1 MGWRYLKTPSAI
13 MSDTTRSILL
23 GTSWLSILAVAALVT
38 TLLRYWMNPLWLT
51 RERFV
56 RMFRISAAVEAIHF
70 VEEWS
75 TGFHVRFPALF
86 GLAPWPDRFFA
97 VLCIALVVL
106 WLVAAPALV
115 RGKRPALFVAWF
127 LRSPWWSMDSAIR
140 YWPWLVSDTFRGS
153 SHRRSSASADCGFC
167 CDCLT

>member
-1 MGWRYLKTPSAI
+1 
-13 MSDTTRSILL
+13 
-23 GTSWLSILAVAALVT
+23 V
-38 TLLRYWMNPLWLT
+38 LT

-106 WLVAAPALV
+106 WLVAASALV

-127 LRSPWWSMDSAIR
+127 FAFTMVVDGLGHSILAVVSIGYFPGLFTSPLVGICGLWLLLRLLDLTDRWSVGIR
-140 YWPWLVSDTFRGS
+140 EGGRID
-153 SHRRSSASADCGFC
+153 ADQ
-167 CDCLT
+167 